1 MSPMRDGPA
10 CSSNG
15 CEIMPNAIKFVLSF
29 SYSNLLS
36 SCSRPSCGRCRRG
49 AHTSRTSNAPSFVL
63 QAWNIPFCRLFL
75 ILAQLGTCA
84 QCANTL
90 RRTKTANDSRER
102 FCEKNSVA
110 HLHANASC
118 QVASSGKVGM
128 RSKRCASNLLPNQRI
143 LAPPLTFTRRAWQLL
158 WQVDSRDAPHRPLMH
173 DMHMYMVRM
182 RAASCRWRFELMAAA
197 CLSPYI
203 FNQPSSSPSRSASC
217 ATCVLTHC
225 SII

>member
-1 MSPMRDGPA
+1 MGRLVAPTAAKSCRTL
-10 CSSNG
+10 SSLCYHFLTQTCCHHAKG
-15 CEIMPNAIKFVLSF
+15 LRVEDAEEERTLAARPTRQVSF
-29 SYSNLLS
+29 S
-36 SCSRPSCGRCRRG
+36 RRG
-49 AHTSRTSNAPSFVL
+49 IFLFVDCL
-63 QAWNIPFCRLFL
+63 V

-84 QCANTL
+84 QCANTA

-143 LAPPLTFTRRAWQLL
+143 FAPPLTFTRRAWQLL